1 MLRGSKSVLWR
12 KDFCISSLVGL
23 VAAICVVGTWGL
35 SAYVMYNWMHQQSG
49 HGVRFVNNK
58 NKENDIMFNKQGNQ
72 QAENV
77 VKKMG
82 VM

>member
-1 MLRGSKSVLWR
+1 MWQQI
-12 KDFCISSLVGL
+12 CIVAEGLLHLICLIGL

-35 SAYVMYNWMHQQSG
+35 SAYVMYHWMQQQSG
-49 HGVRFVNNK
+49 QGIKFVNNK
-58 NKENDIMFNKQGNQ
+58 NKENDIYNKQGNQ
-72 QAENV
+72 QTETV